1 MALLPHMK
9 ELSASYIQHIIPFPF
24 KKDQFTAEM
33 QQSVGK
39 IYSFAKELDEELKDT
54 GVSVSLVHPVP
65 MKSLMQ
71 EFEVFDGLAG
81 EINSMATQL
90 IAVKAVNGMLRGD
103 RLIIPGFRNKA
114 RYYLSRQA
122 SALLRSSE
130 GSLGSYLAHT

>member
-1 MALLPHMK
+1 M
-9 ELSASYIQHIIPFPF
+9 
-24 KKDQFTAEM
+24 
-33 QQSVGK
+33 
-39 IYSFAKELDEELKDT
+39 
-54 GVSVSLVHPVP
+54 VHPVP

-103 RLIIPGFRNKA
+103 RLIIPGFRNKV

-130 GSLGSYLAHT
+130 ESLGSYLAHT